1 MLAINFQNP
10 DTKQIAT
17 NLTITLSHEM
27 NQVLKMLDPPSLEM
41 AAEDSEKRWSHPK
54 TIGNAKM
61 KRNKYA
67 KMKMLLQNAIV
78 NFVDLW

>member
-41 AAEDSEKRWSHPK
+41 AAEDSEKR
-54 TIGNAKM
+54 
-61 KRNKYA
+61 
-67 KMKMLLQNAIV
+67 
-78 NFVDLW
+78 